1 MHREAARTISPPSG
15 RPTKTAELLLT
26 FAFITTVIGLSAP
39 AYRLAFNADNWLHKV
54 PYAAWG
60 PIGLVALIC
69 SMLLPAIQFWVGLR
83 VLRANGSILAQLVGC
98 MLILTAFPTGGACLY
113 IVGSIGI
120 MMAG

>member
-1 MHREAARTISPPSG
+1 MHREVARTASPRSG

-26 FAFITTVIGLSAP
+26 FTFITTVIGLLVP
-39 AYRLAFNADNWLHKV
+39 AYRLAFNADNWLHKI

-69 SMLLPAIQFWVGLR
+69 SMLLPALQFWVGLR
-83 VLRANGSILAQLVGC
+83 MLHANGSVLAQLIGST
-98 MLILTAFPTGGACLY
+98 LILTAFPTVGACLY
-113 IVGSIGI
+113 IVGSVGI